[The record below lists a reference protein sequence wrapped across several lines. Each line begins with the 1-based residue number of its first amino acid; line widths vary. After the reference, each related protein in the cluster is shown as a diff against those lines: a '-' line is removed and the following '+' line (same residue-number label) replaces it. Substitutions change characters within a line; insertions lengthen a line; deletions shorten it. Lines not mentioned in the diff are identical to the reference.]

1 MADRDNRLGRASSLS
16 LPANRSDKL
25 GRTDLDDLFQ
35 VSLSK
40 RSKLDLGVSGIRRGA
55 NFDVELY
62 RFKVPVSQI
71 PSRVRNTDF
80 RKLRNADRSRYL
92 ELAGSSRSGGNR
104 NESLSLAEA
113 AEGNYLVR
121 LLRRA
126 GDSRYRLAITATELP
141 IDPKPP
147 DPKPPVTDPPGSE
160 GNSFDRPI
168 NANLPFSISG
178 TISDTDKEDYY
189 RVTSTGSDY
198 LLDLSGLSADANLEI
213 YNANRT
219 LIRTSINAGTAN
231 ERFIQPLAA
240 GTYFFKVSQAAAG
253 NQTNYSLGATA
264 LVDNYAGKYTDAAS
278 LATATSLNLSATPQV
293 LSNYVVE
300 QGVSSPEDFFKFTVS
315 TPTAFLSLELQN
327 MPLGDLGVQIFQET
341 ETPQQGLTL
350 NKVRNPNGS
359 YPNELYAGKLTQG
372 TYYIRILPG
381 STITPGSPTEGSTYD
396 LSLTLSDKTGIP
408 TIVRDIK
415 FGAEASNPG
424 NVTAVGNFAYFSAS
438 DENGSALWRTDG
450 TLDGTKKIRNF
461 SSITSEKFAVVGSGA
476 AANVYFVADDGVTGS
491 ELWTTDGT
499 TARQVADFQ
508 TNGTASSDPKQ
519 LMALGD
525 RLYFTAK
532 TANQITNLYR
542 TANSA
547 GTAVELVAR
556 ASEIVT
562 NPDGTASA
570 APVVANLSTTEMIAD
585 NATGTLYFTGRLQI
599 GAGAGATSSGNEL
612 LSVTNNNVFGLTD
625 FQPGSDS
632 SSLRNLTLIGNKL
645 FATAF
650 VGGSFDPR
658 LIRVDGFGT
667 SPNYTI
673 VQQGADT
680 LTVDGKLQY
689 TLTANGTLY
698 FTAANA
704 SQGKEIFKLDNA
716 LTVVGTGTGAGKTV
730 DATLLK
736 DVQLGTSV
744 GSEPF
749 NLLSIGNEIYFFA
762 DDGEAGRE
770 LWKSDGTDAG
780 TVLVRNNGGSPRGSI
795 ADNASM
801 VLFQNTLY
809 FAADNEV
816 DGRQVWTYDPA
827 APANSQLKQIII
839 NRIPGQGAEGSSPI
853 QFTVAG
859 SNLFFNATDGLS
871 GEELWSI

>member
-16 LPANRSDKL
+16 LPVSRSDKL

-40 RSKLDLGVSGIRRGA
+40 RSKLDLSVSGVRRGA

-71 PSRVRNTDF
+71 PVKVRNTDF
-80 RKLRNADRSRYL
+80 RKLRTADRNRYL
-92 ELAGSSRSGGNR
+92 ELAGSSRLGSNR
-104 NESLSLAEA
+104 NESLSLAAA

-121 LLRRA
+121 LLRRT
-126 GDSRYRLAITATELP
+126 GDSRYRLAVTATELP
-141 IDPKPP
+141 SIPP
-147 DPKPPVTDPPGSE
+147 DPDPSGE
-160 GNSFDRPI
+160 GNSFDKPRD
-168 NANLPFSISG
+168 ANLPFTIAG

-213 YNANRT
+213 YDANRT
-219 LIRTSINAGTAN
+219 LIRASANAGTAN

-253 NQTNYSLGATA
+253 SQTNYSLGAAA
-264 LVDNYAGKYTDAAS
+264 LVDNYAGRYTDAAS
-278 LATATSLNLSATPQV
+278 LATATPLNLSGTPQTF
-293 LSNYVVE
+293 SNYVVE
-300 QGVSSPEDFFKFTVS
+300 RGVSSPEDFFKFTVS

-327 MPLGDLGVQIFQET
+327 MPLGDLGVQLFQET

-381 STITPGSPTEGSTYD
+381 SSVTPGSPSEGSTYD

-424 NVTAVGNFAYFSAS
+424 NVTAVGNFAYFSAT
-438 DENGSALWRTDG
+438 DENGTALWRTDG

-461 SSITSEKFAVVGSGA
+461 NSITSEKFAVVGSGA
-476 AANVYFVADDGVTGS
+476 AANVYFVADDGLTGN

-519 LMALGD
+519 LMAMGD

-532 TANQITNLYR
+532 TGNQITNLYR
-542 TANSA
+542 TANAA

-556 ASEIVT
+556 ASELVT
-562 NPDGTASA
+562 NPDSSPSA
-570 APVVANLSTTEMIAD
+570 APVVANLSTTEMVAD
-585 NATGTLYFTGRLQI
+585 NATGVLYFTGSLQK
-599 GAGAGATSSGNEL
+599 GTGLGATFSGNEL
-612 LSVTNNNVFGLTD
+612 LSVTNNNTFGLTD
-625 FQPGSDS
+625 LQPGSES

-650 VGGSFDPR
+650 VGGAFAPR
-658 LIRVDGFGT
+658 LIRLDSLGD
-667 SPNYTI
+667 SPSYTI

-680 LTVDGKLQY
+680 LTVDDKLQY

-698 FTAANA
+698 FTAANL
-704 SQGKEIFKLDNA
+704 SQGKEIFKLENA
-716 LTVVGTGTGAGKTV
+716 LTAAGTGSGAGKTI

-736 DVQLGTSV
+736 DIKIGASL

-749 NLLSIGNEIYFFA
+749 SLTSFGNQIYFFA
-762 DDGEAGRE
+762 DDGVAGRE
-770 LWKSDGTDAG
+770 LWRSDGTEVG
-780 TVLVRNNGGSPRGSI
+780 TVLVSDNGGSPRGSI
-795 ADNASM
+795 ADNAAM

-816 DGRQVWTYDPA
+816 NGRQVWTYDPTTL
-827 APANSQLKQIII
+827 QLKQIVI
-839 NRIPGQGAEGSSPI
+839 NAIVGQGAEGSSPI

-859 SNLFFNATDGLS
+859 SNLFFNATDGVA